1 MIEKKPSPIA
11 TQRDRDIKHLR
22 EVQLNIIRGGMLC
35 PKCQKE
41 NDCKISKKDVIE
53 ASKLLSR
60 LHHALQPEKAVT
72 AKASAQ
78 QAQQISSTKLTTEE
92 QAEIQ
97 ALIDA

>member
-1 MIEKKPSPIA
+1 MTDKIASPIA
-11 TQRDRDIKHLR
+11 TQKDRDIKHLR

-35 PKCQKE
+35 PKCQEK

-60 LHHALQPEKAVT
+60 LHHALQPTKIVT
-72 AKASAQ
+72 ATATAQ
-78 QAQQISSTKLTTEE
+78 QAQKIQALTIEE
-92 QAEIQ
+92 QKEIQ